1 MCPSLLVKKDRGRPT
16 DPKARPRAFG
26 EVSVASNVPGVELL
40 QDGDGNES
48 ASDGSDDD
56 NDNKENIDTDG
67 DEENQFSGDAI
78 GSEDDD
84 SGDDNA
90 IDEDND
96 TNNSIEDDS
105 GVSEDDLDGDDDEE
119 EELEAEDVDELEEGC
134 DSKNSESDAGD
145 GSPVTKESMAK
156 KRKFSDFDGQLI
168 AADTSL
174 RALKRLAEAKIGF
187 VSSDSSDGILSN
199 EDFQRIKELKV
210 CQLVLKFIPKINH
223 GVHVYF
229 IEPY

>member
-1 MCPSLLVKKDRGRPT
+1 MQVCPSLLVKKDRGRPN

-48 ASDGSDDD
+48 ASDGSDYD

-96 TNNSIEDDS
+96 SNNSIDDDS

-134 DSKNSESDAGD
+134 DSKNSESDARD

-174 RALKRLAEAKIGF
+174 RALKRLAESKIGC

-223 GVHVYF
+223 GVQIFY
-229 IEPY
+229 